1 MGVNEGVI
9 LKLEEAPQVS
19 DIELLVRFA
28 WPEAEIGKSEHKEC
42 CLFLSPHGA
51 HRYFYIQSPQD
62 IREIERAVIA
72 RNLAEEYGHELL
84 FALGMKDIY
93 QMAANTRYIA
103 LIATATTGDRAKA
116 LVALAKKLNP

>member
-28 WPEAEIGKSEHKEC
+28 WPEAEIGKSDHEEC
-42 CLFLSPHGA
+42 CLFLSEHGA

-62 IREIERAVIA
+62 IREIERAIIA
-72 RNLAEEYGHELL
+72 RDLAEEYGHEL
-84 FALGMKDIY
+84 FCAIGPPDIY
-93 QMAANTRYIA
+93 EITKNTRWLA
-103 LIATATTGDRAKA
+103 AFAMATTGDRAKA
-116 LVALAKKLNP
+116 LLSLAKKLHP